1 MLFALVSLIWQ
12 PSSDAI
18 SIQVLSGPSWQH
30 IFGTDELGR
39 DVSLRIVDGG
49 GALIVSSL
57 CAALIAVTIGTALGA
72 FVAYRGGGLDFTVMR
87 TIDVLLS
94 IPLVITALLA
104 SALLPSGY
112 LSLTMLVGLVQVLP
126 VTRVTRG
133 IFGDVF
139 RREYVLAAALRGEST
154 FTLIA
159 KEAMPNVAGPLLVEL
174 ALRWS
179 FSLLLIASL
188 NFLGVGVQPPQA
200 DWGLMLYEGR
210 NYLLTAPWLS
220 LIPAAL
226 IAGLAIAINFTA
238 DGVSRALGYGRG
250 TGTQRL

>member
-1 MLFALVSLIWQ
+1 
-12 PSSDAI
+12 
-18 SIQVLSGPSWQH
+18 
-30 IFGTDELGR
+30 
-39 DVSLRIVDGG
+39 
-49 GALIVSSL
+49 
-57 CAALIAVTIGTALGA
+57 
-72 FVAYRGGGLDFTVMR
+72 R

-104 SALLPSGY
+104 SALLPAGY
-112 LSLTMLVGLVQVLP
+112 LSLTLLVGLVQVLP
-126 VTRVTRG
+126 VTRVCRG

-154 FTLIA
+154 FTLIV
-159 KEAMPNVAGPLLVEL
+159 KEAMPNIAGPLFVEL

-210 NYLLTAPWLS
+210 
-220 LIPAAL
+220 
-226 IAGLAIAINFTA
+226 
-238 DGVSRALGYGRG
+238 
-250 TGTQRL
+250 